1 MNGPLLRACAPAVAI
16 LRLLGVASLPPVSRS
31 TPSLPV
37 FFREPCRALSG
48 EVPNHQ
54 CPPPS
59 AELER
64 GPANRRESRYSSQCS
79 LVFKCVARLTKP
91 TPNGTINFL
100 FFLLTVINI

>member
-1 MNGPLLRACAPAVAI
+1 MDERTAF
-16 LRLLGVASLPPVSRS
+16 ASLRS
-31 TPSLPV
+31 SGCDLTFVRRRIASAGQSLYASSLPV

-100 FFLLTVINI
+100 